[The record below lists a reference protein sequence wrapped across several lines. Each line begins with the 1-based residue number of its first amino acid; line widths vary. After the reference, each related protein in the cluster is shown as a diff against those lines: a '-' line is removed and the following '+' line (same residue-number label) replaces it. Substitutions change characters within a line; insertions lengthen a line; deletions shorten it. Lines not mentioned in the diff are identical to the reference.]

1 MTVSPRGFNSNS
13 VSPRGFNCLSVSPR
27 GFNSFLIALMLMIS
41 LPIFSQTEGKYEVV
55 ISKGAKINFSNGFNV
70 TKTQLYPGFRMY
82 DITPV
87 FPFSL
92 NNANNGLSISGS
104 NVQLGGTLV
113 QATNIN
119 QNGFNFSTN
128 GVGNFGIGTSTPLQK
143 LHVNGAVQF
152 QNALMP
158 NGNAGLIGQVLV
170 SQGAATVPIW
180 QTLAS
185 GWGLLGNAGT
195 AQATNFIGTTD
206 NIGLSFRTNNTI
218 RQTITNNGNI
228 GIGLISPLV
237 DFHIRKATTGQVGA
251 LVENVNIAATDY
263 TDIATLN
270 GDVKT
275 TLGSYKAGGYGYTG
289 TESNHDFFIYSNN
302 ITGFIM
308 KPNGRIGVGTTA
320 AVNNPTNTFFIGNA
334 TGSGLTFQ
342 NLTSSSAINT
352 TASPIGV
359 TATGE
364 VVRVSPT
371 WNLLGNDGTNQATNF
386 LGTTDNIGLSFRTNN
401 IIRQTINNTGEIGIG
416 TITPTSTL
424 HVIGSVAETVTVI
437 TATTSLNAT
446 HNKIVLNNGA
456 ANIVITLPD
465 ALTCIGRKYEFT
477 RYAGSTGAV
486 GITPAAGQI
495 QALAGTLGATTSIGS
510 HNGAGAG
517 LNHTFT
523 AVNIGGVGVWVR
535 L

>member
-1 MTVSPRGFNSNS
+1 MEIRRKMINQRYMTVSPRGFNSNS
-13 VSPRGFNCLSVSPR
+13 VSPRGFNCLSVSPN

-87 FPFSL
+87 FPFFI

-158 NGNAGLIGQVLV
+158 NGNAGLAGQVLV
-170 SQGAATVPIW
+170 SQGAATVPVW
-180 QTLAS
+180 QTLSS

-195 AQATNFIGTTD
+195 VQ
-206 NIGLSFRTNNTI
+206 S
-218 RQTITNNGNI
+218 
-228 GIGLISPLV
+228 
-237 DFHIRKATTGQVGA
+237 
-251 LVENVNIAATDY
+251 
-263 TDIATLN
+263 
-270 GDVKT
+270 
-275 TLGSYKAGGYGYTG
+275 
-289 TESNHDFFIYSNN
+289 
-302 ITGFIM
+302 
-308 KPNGRIGVGTTA
+308 
-320 AVNNPTNTFFIGNA
+320 
-334 TGSGLTFQ
+334 
-342 NLTSSSAINT
+342 
-352 TASPIGV
+352 
-359 TATGE
+359 
-364 VVRVSPT
+364 
-371 WNLLGNDGTNQATNF
+371 TNF

-401 IIRQTINNTGEIGIG
+401 AIRQTITNTGEIGIG

-477 RYAGSTGAV
+477 RYAGSTGSVTVV
-486 GITPAAGQI
+486 GTGSQI
-495 QALAGTLGATTSIGS
+495 QALAGTVGAITTLGA
-510 HNGAGAG
+510 HGATGQG
-517 LNHTFT
+517 LKHSFT